1 MIKDGDCIS
10 LVSEL
15 LNINNYEAAKSINET
30 MGLGLNFKQTTFI
43 EINKYK
49 IKKDTQ
55 KTFNQWE
62 KETFQLLCD
71 YLHLIWKMEKEEN
84 PNSNLYA
91 EAMHDRDYIDYLI
104 DEVFIN
110 GTLEDKIWFRKN
122 NKKLVSRI
130 KRKLKI

>member
-55 KTFNQWE
+55 KTFKQWE

-71 YLHLIWKMEKEEN
+71 YLHLLWKMEKEEN

-91 EAMHDRDYIDYLI
+91 EAMHDRDYIEYLI